1 MEKLCIKGSGCVLG
15 CICIVFSF
23 YLIFKNFTTEQ
34 FSPTNISLNSN
45 LQNRYKQASLLELE
59 EISKY

>member
-1 MEKLCIKGSGCVLG
+1 MYKGKWLCVGLHLY
-15 CICIVFSF
+15 SF
-23 YLIFKNFTTEQ
+23 FHFIYFLKIFTTEQ
-34 FSPTNISLNSN
+34 FSPINISLNSN